1 MNTTGFRYHI
11 GIDPGTNTGVAMWDK
26 KTQRLTFVGSMLAV
40 EAEEFVESMV
50 AKHFAE
56 GVMVHVEDTRKLV
69 VSKSK
74 RDNNSA
80 NRYDKGIGS
89 IHRDMSRWEEYLQH
103 KGHTHV
109 MRPLTK
115 SQLRKCTDEFF
126 RRVTGWNQRTNEHGR
141 DGAAYV
147 YGI

>member
-26 KTQRLTFVGSMLAV
+26 KAQRLTFVGSMMAV
-40 EAEEFVESMV
+40 EAEEFVDSMV

-56 GVMVHVEDTRKLV
+56 GVMVHVEDTRNLKMP
-69 VSKSK
+69 
-74 RDNNSA
+74 
-80 NRYDKGIGS
+80 KGSVEERGPNAMKNMGQVI
-89 IHRDMSRWEEYLQH
+89 RDMSRWEQYLQH
-103 KGHTHV
+103 KGHTFV